1 MKLELAKENLFKMK
15 KLNYFEALQ
24 SKLKLIENKEK
35 LEIDIEKI
43 VIIKKE
49 EDYYLQYINIED
61 EKLITRA
68 EK

>member
-35 LEIDIEKI
+35 LEVDIEKI

>member
-1 MKLELAKENLFKMK
+1 MKLEIAKENLFKMK

-24 SKLKLIENKEK
+24 NKLKLIENKEK

>member
-1 MKLELAKENLFKMK
+1 MKLETAKENLFKMK